1 MRHLMPLTK
10 ALTVTPGSFGVG
22 KPPPAALLITL
33 SGRPQRTGT
42 RRLRTRAATIDL
54 APVTTAA
61 NQHLSATAPAE
72 KQSARRLHQ
81 PRRSSR

>member
-10 ALTVTPGSFGVG
+10 ALTVTAGSFGVG
-22 KPPPAALLITL
+22 KPTPATLLITP
-33 SGRPQRTGT
+33 SGLPQRTGT
-42 RRLRTRAATIDL
+42 RRLRTPAAAIDL

-72 KQSARRLHQ
+72 KQSTRRLH
-81 PRRSSR
+81 RHA

>member
-33 SGRPQRTGT
+33 SGRP
-42 RRLRTRAATIDL
+42 
-54 APVTTAA
+54 
-61 NQHLSATAPAE
+61 
-72 KQSARRLHQ
+72 
-81 PRRSSR
+81 